1 MKLYCDP
8 DAENVLSTSTPLIV
22 LPDAPLLSPDSD
34 AVSVTVTDW
43 PTFRVPSDGS
53 AVAPLT
59 VGVVAE
65 IDGEL
70 VSVVVCV
77 TSFPAASCKLS
88 EIGSASSA
96 RSVFP
101 SATVYV

>member
-1 MKLYCDP
+1 MKLYSDP
-8 DAENVLSTSTPLIV
+8 DAENLLLGMLTPLIV
-22 LPDAPLLSPDSD
+22 LPDAPMLSPDSD

-53 AVAPLT
+53 AEAPLT

-88 EIGSASSA
+88 EIGSALSA
-96 RSVFP
+96 RSSCP
-101 SATVYV
+101 SCTG